1 MEAQV
6 CGFDFDANYDYCD
19 ADDADDVYHVDAD
32 DVGDFDADAD
42 DADYNYCG
50 ANADDDVVES
60 VPPLWLLSPNIGALH
75 FVTSSL
81 LLLRCCVPTSC
92 FLFGDAVITFSLIVL
107 LILPIFSFCGA

>member
-60 VPPLWLLSPNIGALH
+60 VPPLWLLSQYWATTLCYLI
-75 FVTSSL
+75 SSAAAAAYPPL
-81 LLLRCCVPTSC
+81 
-92 FLFGDAVITFSLIVL
+92 
-107 LILPIFSFCGA
+107 FSFCQISVTFIRPLFSFC